1 MSRRTRRTRRTESAE
16 SSASVESRTASDG
29 GPASPTSPGG
39 SNGSEISDSKASR
52 QRRSREGQAA
62 IKRLGAPVRTR
73 LRIGQVLV
81 LLSGILAVAPYLALV
96 RLGDILLDA
105 YNAGA
110 APDPQRVRTVVMM
123 LISAYSTRLLLY
135 MVALII
141 THMADLSLR
150 EALRLDPSYDQAL
163 ARLAILRM
171 RRGDQTGAARALAS
185 FAAQNPRSSIV
196 RTVVDLFLAQVVS
209 VIHTGTILCLLLML
223 VALLLMR
230 FAGLPAVIAV
240 LVLLVMAMLTG
251 IWAHQRIQAL
261 RSALPDRGRRIAWS
275 FVRRRRLIVVWA
287 LLLAAIWAGLAI
299 GISLL
304 LAGNGAAPW
313 WTTVSGFVATLIGW
327 RLSHI
332 EFDDELE

>member
-1 MSRRTRRTRRTESAE
+1 
-16 SSASVESRTASDG
+16 
-29 GPASPTSPGG
+29 
-39 SNGSEISDSKASR
+39 
-52 QRRSREGQAA
+52 
-62 IKRLGAPVRTR
+62 
-73 LRIGQVLV
+73 
-81 LLSGILAVAPYLALV
+81 
-96 RLGDILLDA
+96 
-105 YNAGA
+105 
-110 APDPQRVRTVVMM
+110 
-123 LISAYSTRLLLY
+123 
-135 MVALII
+135 
-141 THMADLSLR
+141 
-150 EALRLDPSYDQAL
+150 
-163 ARLAILRM
+163 M

-240 LVLLVMAMLTG
+240 LVLLMMAMLTG

-299 GISLL
+299 GVSLL